1 VKLNSDGGKAVRAGA
16 RSQRRRRGALVSA
29 VCGLTLVAVAA
40 LGAGTAGAQEGEET
54 PTTEDTTVD
63 TTPAPLAE
71 VEPLVDAGEII
82 TITQEPLVVDG
93 ACNPLAQAQLT
104 YTTESTDEV
113 FELVIT
119 SATNPCTPIA
129 AAAVAYAMPAGA
141 SPAGGQWPQTLSERK
156 DFTIS
161 QASVTTVTFA
171 KECAALQFDV
181 ITGESPQ
188 TIAPTGPWH
197 GPLLFVGDTNTSQQY
212 FPPVEQCGGTTTTTS
227 TVPVTV
233 LPATTLPQ
241 VATNVVTPDATVA
254 DTSATNNGGEG
265 AALALTGSSSGPLAL
280 VGGLLLVAGAV
291 MFALSRRTREA

>member
-1 VKLNSDGGKAVRAGA
+1 VKLKSDGGTAVRANGA
-16 RSQRRRRGALVSA
+16 RSQLRPRGALTLA
-29 VCGLTLVAVAA
+29 VCGLALVAVAVF
-40 LGAGTAGAQEGEET
+40 GAGTAGAQEGDET
-54 PTTEDTTVD
+54 PTEDTTVD
-63 TTPAPLAE
+63 TTPAPLAD
-71 VEPLVDAGEII
+71 VEPLVDAGTII

-93 ACNPLAQAQLT
+93 ACNPLAQGQLT
-104 YTTESTDEV
+104 YTTTSDDEV

-119 SATNPCTPIA
+119 SATNPCSPIA
-129 AAAVAYAMPAGA
+129 AAAVAYAMPPGA

-161 QASVTTVTFA
+161 QASVTTITFA

-188 TIAPTGPWH
+188 TISPTGPWH

-212 FPPVEQCGGTTTTTS
+212 FPPVEQCGGTTTTST

-254 DTSATNNGGEG
+254 DTSATNGGEG
-265 AALALTGSSSGPLAL
+265 AALALTGSSSGGLAL
-280 VGGLLLVAGAV
+280 LGGLLLVAGAA
-291 MFALSRRTREA
+291 MYALSRRSREG

>member
-1 VKLNSDGGKAVRAGA
+1 MKLKIDGGKAARASGA
-16 RSQRRRRGALVSA
+16 RSHRRSRGALSLA
-29 VCGLTLVAVAA
+29 VCGLALVAVAVF
-40 LGAGTAGAQEGEET
+40 GTGTAGAQEGDET
-54 PTTEDTTVD
+54 PTEDTTLD

-71 VEPLVDAGEII
+71 VEPLVDAGAII

-93 ACNPLAQAQLT
+93 ACNPLAQSQLT

-119 SATNPCTPIA
+119 SATNPCSPIA
-129 AAAVAYAMPAGA
+129 AAAVAYAMPPGA

-156 DFTIS
+156 DFTIT

-188 TIAPTGPWH
+188 TISPTGPWH

-254 DTSATNNGGEG
+254 DTSATNGGEG
-265 AALALTGSSSGPLAL
+265 AALALTGSASGGLAL
-280 VGGLLLVAGAV
+280 LGGALLLAGAA
-291 MFALSRRTREA
+291 MFAVSRRSRED